1 MESYFFLLCL
11 LCLYVFLHFD
21 PTAGSTAQNA
31 RHAAD
36 STAASKTEQAAS
48 TASLAASRLLFLA
61 VLHFLIGSIV
71 VVVLPIALV
80 LTGSVNLLARTVATV
95 VLIHN

>member
-21 PTAGSTAQNA
+21 PAAGCTAQNTG
-31 RHAAD
+31 HATD

-48 TASLAASRLLFLA
+48 AASLAASRLLLLP
-61 VLHFLIGSIV
+61 VLHLLIGSIV
-71 VVVLPIALV
+71 VVVLSIALV
-80 LTGSVNLLARTVATV
+80 LAGSGNLLARTVATV